1 MWEKLKAPITP
12 VRVFLWF
19 LYTALHVALVIGTP
33 YFFWGPDTVSLF
45 WPAAGVAVAFI
56 LMGGWWFVAA
66 TVVAAGIE
74 TFFISG
80 TVLTQVFFAAATILE
95 ASLVLPLLHLLAKID
110 IAFVRMR
117 DYGRFLAFAV
127 ILLPLPSAVLGAL
140 GVQASG
146 TASVPFVRLALE
158 WWMGDSLGILLIAP
172 AILVWR
178 NPSMVRV
185 TTLKVL
191 EMLAVFAL
199 TFALTYGLF
208 HSDRSV
214 AQESYAFLLFIFVS
228 WAAVSFGR
236 HGTLLLT
243 TVIVGFTLVSI
254 ALYRQALGAS
264 ALHFGYIWVLIATL
278 SAVGMSLAVVF
289 SEKRLVLRRNEE
301 LLSAYRLEEKRRESA
316 DKSLNQKKV
325 DYERLV
331 EAATEGVWVTDRE
344 GTTTFCNERM
354 ARLLGYTVQEMQG
367 TSFLDYL
374 VEKEPKEKSI
384 LFERRV
390 RGEKFIREQ
399 ELLSKNKRVVCT
411 LMSTTPLQD
420 LEGNVASVL
429 SLVTDISERKKTEL
443 LLKESEERYSKIVEK
458 ISDGVLIHEAGT
470 IVYANPAAAEL
481 FGEKD
486 SRRLVGLNAL
496 SFTHPE
502 DQEVLGARMQEL
514 LKSGI
519 GTFLP
524 TIRQRIIRKSG
535 QVVYIES
542 MSALIS
548 YQGRK
553 AFLVIG
559 RRV

>member
-1 MWEKLKAPITP
+1 MWDKLKAPLTP
-12 VRVFLWF
+12 VRVLLWL
-19 LYTALHVALVIGTP
+19 LYIALHVAFVIGTP
-33 YFFWGPDTVSLF
+33 YFFWGPDAVSLF
-45 WPAAGVAVAFI
+45 WPAAGLAVAFI
-56 LMGGWWFVAA
+56 LIGGWWFVAA
-66 TVVAAGIE
+66 TAVAAGIE
-74 TFFISG
+74 TFFIPG
-80 TVLTQVFFAAATILE
+80 TVVTQLFFSAATILE
-95 ASLVLPLLHLLAKID
+95 ACIVLPLLHRIAKID

-127 ILLPLPSAVLGAL
+127 ILLPLPSTVLGAL
-140 GVQASG
+140 GVQASS
-146 TASVPFVRLALE
+146 TAGVSFVRLVLE

-172 AILVWR
+172 TILVWR
-178 NPSMVRV
+178 NPSMMKV

-199 TFALTYGLF
+199 TFGLTYGLF
-208 HSDRSV
+208 HSERWV

-289 SEKRLVLRRNEE
+289 SEKRLVLKRNEE
-301 LLSAYRLEEKRRESA
+301 LLSAYRSEEKRRESA
-316 DKSLNQKKV
+316 DKSLKQKKV

-331 EAATEGVWVTDRE
+331 EAATEGVWVTDLE
-344 GTTTFCNERM
+344 GATTFLNERM

-374 VEKEPKEKSI
+374 VETTPKEKSI

-399 ELLSKNKRVVCT
+399 ELVTKNKRVVCA

-420 LEGNVASVL
+420 IEGNVTSVL
-429 SLVTDISERKKTEL
+429 SLVTDISERKKPN
-443 LLKESEERYSKIVEK
+443 SCSKK
-458 ISDGVLIHEAGT
+458 A
-470 IVYANPAAAEL
+470 
-481 FGEKD
+481 
-486 SRRLVGLNAL
+486 
-496 SFTHPE
+496 
-502 DQEVLGARMQEL
+502 
-514 LKSGI
+514 KSGI
-519 GTFLP
+519 AKLLKKLT
-524 TIRQRIIRKSG
+524 T
-535 QVVYIES
+535 
-542 MSALIS
+542 
-548 YQGRK
+548 
-553 AFLVIG
+553 AF
-559 RRV
+559 